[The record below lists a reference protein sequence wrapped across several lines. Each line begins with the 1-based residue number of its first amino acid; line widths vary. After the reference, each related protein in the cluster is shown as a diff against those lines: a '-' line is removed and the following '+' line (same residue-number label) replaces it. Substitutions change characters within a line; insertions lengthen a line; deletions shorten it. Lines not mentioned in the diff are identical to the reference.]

1 MPLFTPFFFPD
12 SIAYK
17 ALMKIQDSVVFITG
31 ANRGLGLAFAKAA
44 LAGGARKVYAAARDP
59 ASVTLAGVVPV
70 TLDVT
75 NAAQIEAAVRA
86 CGDVTLL
93 INNAGISRRSS
104 LLAADAVKAARAE
117 METNFYGLWSMSRAF
132 APVLATNGG
141 GGIVNVLSALTW
153 ISFPSVA
160 TYSATKSAAWS
171 LSNGL
176 RNELFAQGTQVT
188 SLHVGYM
195 DTDMTEGLT
204 ADKVSPDDV
213 ARQALAGVDAGHFEV
228 LADATS
234 RGVKQG
240 LVASPPAYASAP
252 GG

>member
-1 MPLFTPFFFPD
+1 
-12 SIAYK
+12 
-17 ALMKIQDSVVFITG
+17 MKIQDSVVFVTG

-44 LAGGARKVYAAARDP
+44 LAAGARKVYAAARDP
-59 ASVTLAGVVPV
+59 SSVTLVGVTPI

-75 NAAQIEAAVRA
+75 DATQIKAAVRA

-104 LLAADAVKAARAE
+104 LLAADAVEAARAE
-117 METNFYGLWSMSRAF
+117 METNFYGLWAMSRAF
-132 APVLATNGG
+132 APVLAANGG
-141 GGIVNVLSALTW
+141 GAIVNVLSALTW

-176 RNELFAQGTQVT
+176 RNELLAQGTQVT

-204 ADKVSPDDV
+204 ADKASPDDV
-213 ARQALAGVDAGHFEV
+213 DRKTLAGVDAGQFEV

-240 LVASPPAYASAP
+240 LVTNPPAYAGAP